1 MFPLLYE
8 GEGKITFDKKPKI
21 IRSMIE
27 PLIMP
32 IASTSGDVDGDNDLD
47 VLITQYKS
55 PYIYGQM
62 PTPYYDANDGFPSYL
77 LINDG
82 QGNFKDM
89 TKEFGL
95 SEKRFRRTYSCSF
108 VDLDKDNI
116 LDLITVNDFAGIDIY
131 KNDGNKFTDI
141 TKAIIS
147 EKSSFGMSHS
157 IADYNLDGKDDLFV
171 LGMSSTTANRL
182 EQMNLNRPGYD
193 KRNSARVKMGYG
205 NRLYTKT
212 KNGNYEEY
220 PFESINEIV
229 KTGWS
234 WGVTSMDMDND
245 MDPDLY
251 ITNGNMSKKTAKDY
265 CSVYWRHDVYTGNSQ
280 SNKVLKDFFA
290 DLTYNIELE
299 GMSWNPFETNHLIMN
314 LNGNDFIKIG
324 YLYDV
329 ALENDSRCTISD
341 DIDNDGLT
349 DIIVSTTRHHSYFV
363 DGKFPD
369 ESIYIFKN
377 EIESARK
384 NNWVGI
390 ILKTEV
396 PGFHQIGTT
405 IHIKMTNGIHIERSM
420 INGDSFRSI
429 HPMKKTFGLGSLSKI
444 ESIEV
449 KWPNGI
455 KEEIRNPI
463 ANKYYSF
470 PSEITSKKELSL
482 R

>member
-1 MFPLLYE
+1 
-8 GEGKITFDKKPKI
+8 
-21 IRSMIE
+21 
-27 PLIMP
+27 
-32 IASTSGDVDGDNDLD
+32 
-47 VLITQYKS
+47 
-55 PYIYGQM
+55 
-62 PTPYYDANDGFPSYL
+62 
-77 LINDG
+77 
-82 QGNFKDM
+82 
-89 TKEFGL
+89 
-95 SEKRFRRTYSCSF
+95 
-108 VDLDKDNI
+108 
-116 LDLITVNDFAGIDIY
+116 
-131 KNDGNKFTDI
+131 
-141 TKAIIS
+141 
-147 EKSSFGMSHS
+147 
-157 IADYNLDGKDDLFV
+157 
-171 LGMSSTTANRL
+171 
-182 EQMNLNRPGYD
+182 
-193 KRNSARVKMGYG
+193 
-205 NRLYTKT
+205 
-212 KNGNYEEY
+212 
-220 PFESINEIV
+220 
-229 KTGWS
+229 
-234 WGVTSMDMDND
+234 
-245 MDPDLY
+245 
-251 ITNGNMSKKTAKDY
+251 
-265 CSVYWRHDVYTGNSQ
+265 
-280 SNKVLKDFFA
+280 
-290 DLTYNIELE
+290 
-299 GMSWNPFETNHLIMN
+299 MSWNPFETNHLIMN

-396 PGFHQIGTT
+396 PGFHQIGST
-405 IHIKMTNGIHIERSM
+405 IHIKMANGIHIERSM

-455 KEEIRNPI
+455 IEEIKNPI

-470 PSEITSKKELSL
+470 PSELTSKKELSL